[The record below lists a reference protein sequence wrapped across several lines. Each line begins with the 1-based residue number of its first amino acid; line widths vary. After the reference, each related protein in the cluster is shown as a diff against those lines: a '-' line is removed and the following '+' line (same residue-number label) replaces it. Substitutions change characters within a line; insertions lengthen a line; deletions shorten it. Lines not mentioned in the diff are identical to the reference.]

1 MRIMTLPETDGEE
14 SCLAFVSG
22 NFFRSLRCSSV
33 SHSRNGWIVFCLL
46 VKESCAMLHHSK
58 PFVSGS

>member
-1 MRIMTLPETDGEE
+1 MRIMTLPETDGVE

-22 NFFRSLRCSSV
+22 NFGGSLRCASVPRGRWDYFLSSV
-33 SHSRNGWIVFCLL
+33 QRIISYAVLYC
-46 VKESCAMLHHSK
+46 SK